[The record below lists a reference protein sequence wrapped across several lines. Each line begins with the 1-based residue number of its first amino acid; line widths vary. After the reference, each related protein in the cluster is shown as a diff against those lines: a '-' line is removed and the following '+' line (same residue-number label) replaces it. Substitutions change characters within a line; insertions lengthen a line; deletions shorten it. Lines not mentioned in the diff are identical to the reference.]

1 MECEKDIGFMKI
13 GHYCDKII
21 LFESLELN
29 TSG

>member
-1 MECEKDIGFMKI
+1 MECERDIGSMKN